1 MAEVIRER
9 VVDRPAE
16 RVYERSGSG
25 MGMIVGIILLIAFLY
40 LMFMYALP
48 MIRSAATPQQVVP
61 NVQVPD
67 KINVDVNTPA
77 QK

>member
-9 VVDRPAE
+9 VVERPAE

-40 LMFMYALP
+40 LLFMYAVP
-48 MIRSAATPQQVVP
+48 MLRNAATPP
-61 NVQVPD
+61 STNIQVPD
-67 KINVDVNTPA
+67 KIDVNLNNPA
-77 QK
+77 QPAK